1 MKVEEAIKMAIVFE
15 KKVRDVYFDA
25 AVQLD
30 RHECKKVL
38 EVLAQEEQSHVDYL
52 EFKLNE
58 WKNTGRLSADTI
70 DTVIPSKERISQ
82 GATEVKNRLVVEN
95 RDSELQILGR
105 ALEVETETSNFYKKM
120 VDTMEFDARKM
131 FARFLEIENGH
142 LAIVEAEIDAVQRM
156 GFWFDMPEF
165 NLEVQ
170 G

>member
-1 MKVEEAIKMAIVFE
+1 MKVEEAIKMAIVYE

-25 AVQLD
+25 SVQLA
-30 RHECKKVL
+30 RHECKKIL
-38 EVLAQEEQSHVDYL
+38 EILAQEEQHHVDYL

-58 WKNTGRLSADTI
+58 WKDTGRLSADTI
-70 DTVIPSKERISQ
+70 ETLIPSKERIET
-82 GATEVKNRLVVEN
+82 GAKEVRNRLNVEN

-105 ALEVETETSNFYKKM
+105 ALEVETETSNFYKTM
-120 VDTMEFDARKM
+120 VETMELDARKM

-142 LAIVEAEIDAVQRM
+142 LAIVSAEIDAIQQM